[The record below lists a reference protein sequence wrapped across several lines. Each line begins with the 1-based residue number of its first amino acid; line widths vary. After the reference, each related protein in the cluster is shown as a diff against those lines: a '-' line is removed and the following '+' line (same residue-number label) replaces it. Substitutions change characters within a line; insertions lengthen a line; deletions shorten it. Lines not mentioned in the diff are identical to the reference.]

1 RAGDDAPR
9 RERAEVQPH
18 RRRPRTA
25 VEEEDERPRRARLRV
40 GDVEHRRFGC
50 TALRIAGVEVAGDR
64 GVGERAGCGRD
75 RVRRDDRCLGRR
87 RQRARRCARIG
98 RRVAARA
105 GRRDGRLGGAAA
117 ATAAAGSERDREQG
131 GEPETTHAVI
141 LVERRGARDCATTA
155 DRPATKESS
164 MKKALLLALA
174 FCATNVLAQGSPTS
188 MRLRGT
194 IEKVD
199 PTTLVVKER
208 SGETVTLAL
217 ADNLTVAEVMPVD
230 PTMIQSGA
238 FIGTAA
244 VTGADGK
251 LSALEV
257 LVFPEA
263 MRGTGEGHS
272 PWDLQPGSTMTN
284 ATVTEVVHGAKGRE

>member
-1 RAGDDAPR
+1 
-9 RERAEVQPH
+9 
-18 RRRPRTA
+18 
-25 VEEEDERPRRARLRV
+25 
-40 GDVEHRRFGC
+40 
-50 TALRIAGVEVAGDR
+50 
-64 GVGERAGCGRD
+64 
-75 RVRRDDRCLGRR
+75 
-87 RQRARRCARIG
+87 
-98 RRVAARA
+98 
-105 GRRDGRLGGAAA
+105 
-117 ATAAAGSERDREQG
+117 
-131 GEPETTHAVI
+131 
-141 LVERRGARDCATTA
+141 
-155 DRPATKESS
+155 

-174 FCATNVLAQGSPTS
+174 FCATNVLAQGSPA

-199 PTTLVVKER
+199 PTTIVVKER

-284 ATVTEVVHGAKGRE
+284 ATVTEVVHGAKGREMKLRYKDGEQTIVVPEGVPIVTLKPADRSLLVPGAKVIVTAQMRNGQPTALRVAAGRNGFAPPM